1 MSKLLTLAIPT
12 YNRAELLDQQLTWL
26 AEAISDYAADCEILV
41 ADNCSSD
48 DTAKIIE
55 KWRIEL
61 NQVTFKIHRHPENLG
76 VMKNIM
82 HCLNSAET
90 EYIWVVGDHDP
101 IQTTAIAYVINKL
114 KQREDLSLLLLNFS
128 GHNQSTGQPVYP
140 ATIIGNHWF
149 DVDCEDG
156 CEDGKLIFEHCF
168 AKSIGAVMFLAASIY
183 RTYLVKKALETWPDA
198 ASNWMSLAYLAGYCA
213 AHGDV
218 IVTKE
223 NFLQF
228 NVGVN
233 YWEQEPKAALLMQ
246 YKHIPEVIL
255 KLQECGYSQ
264 KFCRQMLLRNSQQV
278 DSKVFLGALQ
288 RWPVSALKILIPFMA
303 IWNC

>member
-1 MSKLLTLAIPT
+1 
-12 YNRAELLDQQLTWL
+12 
-26 AEAISDYAADCEILV
+26 
-41 ADNCSSD
+41 
-48 DTAKIIE
+48 
-55 KWRIEL
+55 
-61 NQVTFKIHRHPENLG
+61 
-76 VMKNIM
+76 
-82 HCLNSAET
+82 
-90 EYIWVVGDHDP
+90 
-101 IQTTAIAYVINKL
+101 
-114 KQREDLSLLLLNFS
+114 
-128 GHNQSTGQPVYP
+128 
-140 ATIIGNHWF
+140 
-149 DVDCEDG
+149 
-156 CEDGKLIFEHCF
+156 
-168 AKSIGAVMFLAASIY
+168 MFLAASIY
-183 RTYLVKKALETWPDA
+183 RTNLVKKALETWPDA

-288 RWPVSALKILIPFMA
+288 RWPVSALTILIPFMA
-303 IWNC
+303 IWNW